1 MENDSEVRRL
11 IRRWAAPAP
20 SQDLDRRMMARYRS
34 ARGWRGA
41 WRRFLRARLSLPV
54 PALAAALLLAACL
67 LLLSSRKP
75 DDARERMA
83 GFEPVAAPHF
93 VVARAEAA
101 R

>member
-20 SQDLDRRMMARYRS
+20 SEDLDRRMMARYRS
-34 ARGWRGA
+34 ARGWRGR
-41 WRRFLRARLSLPV
+41 WRRFLHARVPVPV
-54 PALAAALLLAACL
+54 PALATALLLAACIL
-67 LLLSSRKP
+67 ILSSRKH

-93 VVARAEAA
+93 VVERAEAA
-101 R
+101 Q